1 MLQTY
6 SSQGVQ
12 KLNFTCKVIIKT
24 VQESEKPS
32 SLGVDSTMN
41 QQPLHLKLTTQVNV
55 HKHPFVHI
63 TVTCFFI
70 FLALVFSLTST
81 DA

>member
-1 MLQTY
+1 
-6 SSQGVQ
+6 
-12 KLNFTCKVIIKT
+12 
-24 VQESEKPS
+24 
-32 SLGVDSTMN
+32 MN

-63 TVTCFFI
+63 TVTCFFL